1 MFTTIT
7 SARRR
12 PAHGDRGGA
21 HGAPRDY
28 TDSAMIPIRDRL
40 PTRRFPVVN
49 YLLIAANVVVFL
61 LELSASSSARAAHL
75 LLQTYGLVPV
85 EVVSFPVHNLFTVF
99 TSMFMHDPTGWL
111 HLGGN
116 MLFLWIFGDNVEDA
130 LGHFRYLAF
139 YLLAGIAA
147 AAAQV
152 AISPFSTVPMVG
164 ASGAIAGVLA
174 AYASLYPRAAITVL
188 NPIPLLWIFFGL
200 FFDLPAWIVIAEFF
214 VVNLVN
220 GVSST
225 AQATGGAGGVAF
237 FAHLGGFVAGLFLV
251 RLFMTGPPRSHD
263 PWSGFQPSGRTR
275 AAPAGRRPWD
285 A

>member
-1 MFTTIT
+1 
-7 SARRR
+7 
-12 PAHGDRGGA
+12 
-21 HGAPRDY
+21 
-28 TDSAMIPIRDRL
+28 MIPVRDRL
-40 PTRRFPVVN
+40 PTRRLPVVN
-49 YLLIAANVVVFL
+49 YLLIAANVLVFL
-61 LELSASSSARAAHL
+61 LEQSVITGPRSAHL
-75 LLQTYGLVPV
+75 LLQSYGLIPV
-85 EVVSFPVHNLFTVF
+85 EIVNAPAENLVTVF

-130 LGHFRYLAF
+130 LGHLRYLAF
-139 YLLAGIAA
+139 YLLAGVAA
-147 AAAQV
+147 AAAQIAV
-152 AISPFSTVPMVG
+152 GPGSPVPMVG

-188 NPIPLLWIFFGL
+188 NPIPILWIFFGL

-214 VVNLVN
+214 LVNLVN

-251 RLFMTGPPRSHD
+251 RLFMGGPPRSHD
-263 PWSGFQPSGRTR
+263 PWSGFQPSGRPR
-275 AAPAGRRPWD
+275 AADAGRRPWD

>member
-7 SARRR
+7 AGRRR
-12 PAHGDRGGA
+12 LRTPPRGALGA
-21 HGAPRDY
+21 RRDY
-28 TDSAMIPIRDRL
+28 TDGAMIPIRDRL
-40 PTRRFPVVN
+40 PTRRLPVVN
-49 YLLIAANVVVFL
+49 YLLIATNILVFL
-61 LELSASSSARAAHL
+61 LEQQAITGPRSARL
-75 LLQTYGLVPV
+75 LLETYGLVPAALV
-85 EVVSFPVHNLFTVF
+85 QAPAQSFVTVF

-130 LGHFRYLAF
+130 LGHIRYLTF

-147 AAAQV
+147 AAAQIV
-152 AISPFSTVPMVG
+152 ISPFSLVPMVG

-174 AYASLYPRAAITVL
+174 AYASLYPRSAITVL
-188 NPIPLLWIFFGL
+188 NPIPILWIFFGL
-200 FFDLPAWIVIAEFF
+200 FFELPAWIVIAEFF

-220 GVSST
+220 GVAST

-251 RLFMTGPPRSHD
+251 RIFLQGPPRSHD
-263 PWSGFQPSGRTR
+263 PWRGFRPPARPP
-275 AAPAGRRPWD
+275 APDAGRRPWD